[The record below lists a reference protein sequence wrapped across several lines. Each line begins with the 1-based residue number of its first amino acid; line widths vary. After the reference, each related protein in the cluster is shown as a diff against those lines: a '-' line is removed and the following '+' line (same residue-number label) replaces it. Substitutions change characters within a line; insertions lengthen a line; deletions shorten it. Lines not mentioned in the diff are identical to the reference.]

1 MKFIGIWILNPL
13 KTSGGQP
20 MAWKHAVSHVPR
32 VYAFGHG
39 NTSRR
44 TPLIIL
50 VFGEFGASA
59 CVCQEYATAIRRHE
73 ENSSHAACS
82 KHPFGR

>member
-1 MKFIGIWILNPL
+1 M
-13 KTSGGQP
+13 
-20 MAWKHAVSHVPR
+20 SHVPR

-50 VFGEFGASA
+50 VFGEFGASVWFVILVET
-59 CVCQEYATAIRRHE
+59 CLFHRREGYLLILNGLIFVCR
-73 ENSSHAACS
+73 CF
-82 KHPFGR
+82 FGFFFVVGLGNFIP